1 MGFLSSVLGVLGFG
15 FIGLPLGLLV
25 GFFLFIYSK
34 PNDDQVEVTFIIVII
49 IIIIRI
55 QNVLA
60 SSLVYSFVDIATCFY

>member
-34 PNDDQVEVTFIIVII
+34 PNDDQIEVTFIIVI

-60 SSLVYSFVDIATCFY
+60 SSLVYSFVDIVTCFY

>member
-49 IIIIRI
+49 IIINQSTSR
-55 QNVLA
+55 NN
-60 SSLVYSFVDIATCFY
+60 